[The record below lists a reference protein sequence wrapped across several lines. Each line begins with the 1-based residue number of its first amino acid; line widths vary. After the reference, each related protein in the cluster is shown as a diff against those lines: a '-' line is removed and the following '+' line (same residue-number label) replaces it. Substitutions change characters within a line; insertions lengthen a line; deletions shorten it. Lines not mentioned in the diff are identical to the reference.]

1 MRPMSPRAARRRDL
15 GDHRRGQIAVALA
28 AVAWSS
34 AGILQRELT
43 MGATTQIAGRAAFA
57 FVTLLGYV
65 VVTEGTRTPQAFRA
79 IGREG
84 LGVAVCMA
92 TASGLFILAL
102 NHTTVARVLF
112 IQAAAPMAA
121 ALLGWV
127 VLSEPV
133 TRRAWAA
140 MIVALAGV
148 ALMVGGPG
156 GVDAAGDGAALVMMA
171 AFAAA
176 IVLTRRRRDVS
187 MTPATCLA
195 QLLLAVICVPLS
207 QPSQVGGADLAYL
220 VALGVGQ
227 MGVGLALF
235 AAGARLIPA
244 AEVALLTL
252 LEVVLGP
259 LWVWLVLAE
268 QPGTAT
274 LAGGAVVTAAVV
286 IQAGAE
292 RPLPG
297 PAVPPPP

>member
-1 MRPMSPRAARRRDL
+1 MSSRAVRRRTL
-15 GDHRRGQIAVALA
+15 GEHRRGQIAVALA
-28 AVAWSS
+28 ATAWSS

-43 MGATTQIAGRAAFA
+43 VGATTQVAGRAAFA
-57 FVTLLGYV
+57 FVTLLAYV
-65 VVTEGTRTPQAFRA
+65 VAVERRGAPAAFRA

-92 TASGLFILAL
+92 VASGLFILAL

-121 ALLGWV
+121 ALLGR
-127 VLSEPV
+127 VLLAEPV
-133 TRRAWAA
+133 APRTWAA
-140 MIVALAGV
+140 MLVALAGV
-148 ALMVGGPG
+148 ALMIGGPG

-171 AFAAA
+171 AFAVA
-176 IVLTRRRRDVS
+176 IVLTRRRRHVS

-195 QLLLAVICVPLS
+195 QLLLVLVFVPLS
-207 QPSQVGGADLAYL
+207 QPGQVGGADLGYL

-235 AAGARLIPA
+235 AAGARRIPA

-259 LWVWLVLAE
+259 LWVWLALAE
-268 QPGTAT
+268 RPGAAT
-274 LAGGAVVTAAVV
+274 LAGGAVVIVAVV
-286 IQAGAE
+286 VQASAE